1 MMKSKIKINITGQK
15 EYLYSTRQ
23 ITQII
28 DIISEKHYKNEIINE
43 IANSDKIKNII
54 ILSESTKINQK
65 YKDINENEFEIDSNS
80 LLDIYHKGKPISLII
95 DKNIML
101 MNKTFELFENLYQ
114 HNNQRN
120 IKMTL
125 GDKEA
130 LLFELYKF
138 ILDEDYL
145 KVQKFFKSHSS
156 YSKEKINSIIKSIK
170 KTINLYKRVKTY
182 EKLEKENKINE
193 NKNEEDNY
201 QDVKKIKNEFLQNFS
216 RLSKP
221 ILYIQLDNKV
231 NDNSNLK
238 NEWQML
244 GIKMIKEEYFK
255 HSNPKFLDINKIEQ
269 NSPLYIELA
278 VSIQF
283 IPILIKL
290 SKSLRNSKEKD
301 KSQEDDLRSLDEI
314 IEMMEKTYTNPDL
327 TLNEI
332 NENEKELDEKIKK
345 LPNKLKSK
353 VYEMRNGLTEGN
365 ISSLKENKIHL
376 TGIEINEEENE
387 IKDDIENEI
396 KNDNENNK
404 KNFDR

>member
-1 MMKSKIKINITGQK
+1 MKSKIKINITGQK